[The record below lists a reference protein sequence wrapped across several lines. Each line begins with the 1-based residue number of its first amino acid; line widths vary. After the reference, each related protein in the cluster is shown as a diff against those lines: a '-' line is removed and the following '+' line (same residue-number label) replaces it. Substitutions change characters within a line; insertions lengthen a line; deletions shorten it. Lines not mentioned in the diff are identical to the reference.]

1 MKEYKVL
8 YTKESL
14 KFLKKIDN
22 STARVIYS
30 WVIKI
35 QKVAKIQEHMEK
47 PYQIIE
53 KENVDIVLEIIGYYV
68 LLLLLGIEV
77 KSTKG
82 KSCE

>member
-22 STARVIYS
+22 SAARVIYS

-35 QKVAKIQEHMEK
+35 
-47 PYQIIE
+47 
-53 KENVDIVLEIIGYYV
+53 
-68 LLLLLGIEV
+68 
-77 KSTKG
+77 
-82 KSCE
+82 